1 MPKRKILMTILAI
14 AGATAAG
21 AWAQPPDFAVFP
33 GDEQARQGRQG
44 RWQGD
49 RLEKMTEYLELSDA
63 QATEWQ
69 AIGEQHTEAMVAHR
83 ERVGALREQFR
94 QLAEHDDPDL
104 EQVGQIALDLHR
116 EMETASSSRGELIQE
131 LEQILTPEQAER
143 LTALRAARE
152 MSGDRGHRGPR
163 GSKNRPERD

>member
-1 MPKRKILMTILAI
+1 MPKTKILMTILAI
-14 AGATAAG
+14 AAATAAG

-33 GDEQARQGRQG
+33 GDEQARQGR
-44 RWQGD
+44 WQGD
-49 RLEKMTEYLELSDA
+49 RLERMTEYLELSDA

-69 AIGEQHTEAMVAHR
+69 AIGEQHTEARVAHR

-94 QLAEHDDPDL
+94 QLAEHDNPDL

-116 EMETASSSRGELIQE
+116 EMETARSSRGELIQE

-143 LTALRAARE
+143 LAALRAARE
-152 MSGDRGHRGPR
+152 MSGERRHRGPR
-163 GSKNRPERD
+163 GGKNRPERD